1 MPMSIIPC
9 WLSASCMT
17 FKRKLQQTPTLLV
30 HAVTAVDSSGDTAK
44 KVAESKKWL
53 AVAALI
59 PDQPPPYEPAATLP
73 HPDHSPQ
80 TPSQTSAPLSPP
92 VPVRQLGEPQLTPA
106 PEPGPNPGIPSSKGI
121 ASDRT
126 TSISDVPSSKT
137 TASNRA
143 TSPSGIP
150 SSQDMPPEQPPVCS
164 RATHRTSQRP
174 SSVPAT
180 QGPSPSCFTGVGQG
194 RPIPQSLP
202 HGPQQAQQAQQ
213 AQPPPV
219 EQCAD
224 HQERVPDR
232 QSLTCGRPA
241 PTDAGASSIDEQAL
255 QPCPAKAEGKA

>member
-1 MPMSIIPC
+1 
-9 WLSASCMT
+9 MT

-44 KVAESKKWL
+44 QVAESKKWL

-59 PDQPPPYEPAATLP
+59 PDQPPPHEPAATPP
-73 HPDHSPQ
+73 HPDHNPQ
-80 TPSQTSAPLSPP
+80 TLSQTSAPLSAL

-150 SSQDMPPEQPPVCS
+150 SSKDMPPEQPPVCS
-164 RATHRTSQRP
+164 RATDRTSQRP

-194 RPIPQSLP
+194 RAIPQADCDP
-202 HGPQQAQQAQQ
+202 QQAQQ

-219 EQCAD
+219 ERCAD
-224 HQERVPDR
+224 HQERVPDQ
-232 QSLTCGRPA
+232 QSSRCGRPA
-241 PTDAGASSIDEQAL
+241 PSDAGASSIDEQAL